1 MTEDIY
7 GAQFNTAVSTLM
19 EHLNNLTKLK
29 TAGFDRRLWQAVLS
43 SLCQLLAPFAPHVA
57 SELYSQ
63 LNGEKCR
70 LEQVAWP
77 VYDERYLVTDTVR
90 VAVQVNGKL
99 RGELEVTKQIAA
111 EQVEEMALR
120 LDNVRRFT
128 KDKKIIKR
136 IYVPGKILNLVVK

>member
-1 MTEDIY
+1 M
-7 GAQFNTAVSTLM
+7 
-19 EHLNNLTKLK
+19 
-29 TAGFDRRLWQAVLS
+29 
-43 SLCQLLAPFAPHVA
+43 
-57 SELYSQ
+57 
-63 LNGEKCR
+63 
-70 LEQVAWP
+70 
-77 VYDERYLVTDTVR
+77 TDTVK

-99 RGELEVTKQIAA
+99 RGELEVAKQIAA